1 MPYLFSKNIGL
12 KLQTCYCKCVLYWSI
27 MNFICGKIRWT
38 MVGGYYSSKNR
49 NKDEKDTKEELLYEE
64 FAPKLRMGPQFEGP
78 TISRETGAKPYIDHW
93 ILGFPILRHPHLV
106 SAFFCSLLPCLP
118 YLATF
123 HPSFLFLFLG
133 FVCSLQIKILVP
145 VQVIPHL
152 VSCFFLMGYRPGLA
166 WTCCGSVDDPRLRAM
181 CVKWGNEGWYLSGV
195 LTKKKTMHWLGQGE
209 ISLLQRH
216 MATSSIRP
224 TQLLAYYINV
234 DAEDGRPGLFLSL
247 GQRMGY

>member
-1 MPYLFSKNIGL
+1 MLKNQVNHGGWLLFL
-12 KLQTCYCKCVLYWSI
+12 
-27 MNFICGKIRWT
+27 
-38 MVGGYYSSKNR
+38 KNR

-64 FAPKLRMGPQFEGP
+64 FAPKLRMGPQFERP

-123 HPSFLFLFLG
+123 HPSFLSLFLG
-133 FVCSLQIKILVP
+133 FVCSLRIKILVP

-152 VSCFFLMGYRPGLA
+152 VSRFFLMGYRPGLA
-166 WTCCGSVDDPRLRAM
+166 WTCCGSVDDPRLCAL
-181 CVKWGNEGWYLSGV
+181 CVKWGNEGWYLPGV
-195 LTKKKTMHWLGQGE
+195 LTKPNMHWLGQGE

-234 DAEDGRPGLFLSL
+234 DTEDWGDQDCFYPLANVWDINEDLLCFAEIHS
-247 GQRMGY
+247 GY